1 MFHLMGYR
9 QHAWQHMRLV
19 SKQIQVFMSRGLL
32 QTTGAQWTSPAR
44 NDVVV
49 NSPRLEK
56 LQMNTKF
63 PLMRNIIRFV
73 SHACFSGIFSATQV
87 AGEFYNE
94 TLQERY
100 YSRGIAAVHLFIITS
115 DELSSSAAPS
125 NLPSPSHRRRR
136 GLGATDC
143 YS

>member
-1 MFHLMGYR
+1 
-9 QHAWQHMRLV
+9 
-19 SKQIQVFMSRGLL
+19 
-32 QTTGAQWTSPAR
+32 
-44 NDVVV
+44 
-49 NSPRLEK
+49 
-56 LQMNTKF
+56 MNTKF

-100 YSRGIAAVHLFIITS
+100 HSRGIAAVHLFIIMS
-115 DELSSSAAPS
+115 ELSSSAAPS
-125 NLPSPSHRRRR
+125 NLPSASHRRRR